1 MNAVL
6 HSSRFEPKP
15 LRHGFAV
22 DSTWFKSFKHC
33 DYAAYR
39 ASYPTVPAINMARYF
54 KPVKPMPRSGS
65 NSSPK
70 RERNT
75 TAGVSAI
82 GSSDAHGLDIVRMQ
96 FYDVGVDTTL
106 DISIST
112 IDTLGPE
119 TPPTTPHNLL
129 VKSQTPHSLVTSDIS
144 KELVILPSTMAPHR
158 VLGTCH
164 TRSVLFEL
172 DEAQVPL
179 SASNGFSCDGIATV
193 DKEVMAAKGK
203 ENVATQAVAG

>member
-1 MNAVL
+1 
-6 HSSRFEPKP
+6 
-15 LRHGFAV
+15 
-22 DSTWFKSFKHC
+22 
-33 DYAAYR
+33 
-39 ASYPTVPAINMARYF
+39 MARYF
-54 KPVKPMPRSGS
+54 KPFKPMPRTSS

-70 RERNT
+70 PERNT

-96 FYDVGVDTTL
+96 FDDDVDVDTTL
-106 DISIST
+106 DISIFT
-112 IDTLGPE
+112 VDKLGPE
-119 TPPTTPHNLL
+119 TPPTAPHNLI
-129 VKSQTPHSLVTSDIS
+129 VKSQTRYSLVTSDIS

-158 VLGTCH
+158 ALGTCH

-179 SASNGFSCDGIATV
+179 SASNGFSCDGIAIV

-203 ENVATQAVAG
+203 ENVATVAGYTL